1 MLQRITSSGVDGNTL
16 ERAGDRDDMSCMFRR
31 RTCLAAVAFLM
42 LGAAPLSAQSLLPP
56 GSSALTVP
64 PPPPP
69 PPPKIEVPVVP
80 KMDDLPRQNH
90 VPQARP
96 SFSDRITTCL
106 QDGAAAGLG
115 PNERA
120 AYSRACANR

>member
-1 MLQRITSSGVDGNTL
+1 MRP
-16 ERAGDRDDMSCMFRR
+16 MFRL
-31 RTCLAAVAFLM
+31 CHLAVIALLV
-42 LGAAPLSAQSLLPP
+42 LGGAPVFAQGLLPP

-64 PPPPP
+64 PPSAP

-80 KMDDLPRQNH
+80 KMGDLPSQSY

-96 SFSDRITTCL
+96 SFGDRVTNCL
-106 QDGAAAGLG
+106 QDGAASGLG
-115 PNERA
+115 PNDRA

>member
-1 MLQRITSSGVDGNTL
+1 M
-16 ERAGDRDDMSCMFRR
+16 ACMFRLSR
-31 RTCLAAVAFLM
+31 CLAVAL
-42 LGAAPLSAQSLLPP
+42 LLLSSEAPAFAQFLPP

-64 PPPPP
+64 PPPAP

-80 KMDDLPRQNH
+80 KMGDLPRQNY

-96 SFSDRITTCL
+96 SFGDRITNCL

-115 PNERA
+115 PNDRA
-120 AYSRACANR
+120 AYSRSCANR